1 MCKLFAQNHLF
12 HCLLKSIFLDYMEKL
27 DQKQRVQEN
36 SKYDGFQPLVFLSVL
51 YFLFKLDVSEEQTKM
66 Q

>member
-1 MCKLFAQNHLF
+1 
-12 HCLLKSIFLDYMEKL
+12 MEKL